1 MWKVTLK
8 IEACN
13 LQAISG
19 NAGQSLQN
27 YITYH
32 WLVLLSG
39 KQTKWNE
46 MTWGDT
52 KWHEMKW
59 VKLPD
64 ILQGIRNKCTYLLC
78 KACVQLL
85 VWPALIH
92 IDSQLYP
99 WPITMHCQG
108 ANPCQSQKLQQLH
121 RPFVGENLTSMSRI
135 ATYCNHCH
143 PKCVDFIAA
152 DFGWDV
158 WRNCPCLIVFDVR
171 QCEVHHG
178 LIKLVQILKQ
188 QSHSAWI
195 GGPS

>member
-1 MWKVTLK
+1 MQL
-8 IEACN
+8 A
-13 LQAISG
+13 G

-46 MTWGDT
+46 MTWSDT
-52 KWHEMKW
+52 KWHELKW

-64 ILQGIRNKCTYLLC
+64 RLQGIRNKCTIVHLSLVQSLC
-78 KACVQLL
+78 SAPRVTS
-85 VWPALIH
+85 

-135 ATYCNHCH
+135 ATYCNILQHSATIAILI
-143 PKCVDFIAA
+143 KCVDFIAA
-152 DFGWDV
+152 DFGWTSDE
-158 WRNCPCLIVFDVR
+158 IV
-171 QCEVHHG
+171 
-178 LIKLVQILKQ
+178 LV
-188 QSHSAWI
+188 
-195 GGPS
+195 